1 MLTGALSRRRLL
13 EQQLRC
19 DQLQLLGGDC
29 TRWPSGPADD
39 AQQTQQWSEAK
50 RSSLLR
56 NGFLLS
62 RPQYDGHHWLKA
74 VLGNPHTSPD
84 WLRQLAELVA
94 ICHADAAGPAVQPPW
109 PIPDN
114 GRVGWLWQ
122 QVLFPSRSAWSI
134 CC

>member
-19 DQLQLLGGDC
+19 DQLQLLGGDLHLLAFRP
-29 TRWPSGPADD
+29 RWMDV
-39 AQQTQQWSEAK
+39 QQTQQWSEAK

-56 NGFLLS
+56 HGFLLS

-84 WLRQLAELVA
+84 QLRQLAELVV
-94 ICHADAAGPAVQPPW
+94 CDLP
-109 PIPDN
+109 
-114 GRVGWLWQ
+114 R
-122 QVLFPSRSAWSI
+122 
-134 CC
+134 